1 MFTADRSRTVTLPP
15 LVLGGLRPLHRQM
28 LRSNVPSASFE
39 HDSGGAVFEICLTEG
54 EHGPELL
61 VRSRRHGIGFTLSM
75 TTHFRVAPVLSDGT
89 YRKLCE
95 ILSPGEEP
103 APGVVVEFLQNVVAQ
118 SPAVLSRTHSCAA

>member
-28 LRSNVPSASFE
+28 LRSNVASASFE
-39 HDSGGAVFEICLTEG
+39 HDAAGAEFEICLSEG

-61 VRSRRHGIGFTLSM
+61 VRSRRHGIGFTLAM
-75 TTHFRVAPVLSDGT
+75 TTHFRVAPVLSIDT
-89 YRKLCE
+89 YRRLCE
-95 ILSPGEEP
+95 ILAPGEEP
-103 APGVVVEFLQNVVAQ
+103 APAVVADFLQDVVAQ